1 MNKKIRVLIAD
12 DHEIVR
18 EGLRSIL
25 AMEPDIELVGE
36 AKDGIEAIQKTDRL
50 SPDVILIDLIMPR
63 KDGIEAIREIS
74 RHNPKVRILVLT
86 TFAEDDKIFSAIEA
100 GALGYMLKDTTSTTL
115 VNAVRVVYRDE
126 PSLHPVVAR
135 KLMDARRKKAE
146 AADIVEPLTDREQQV
161 LTHLAKGLSNQ
172 DIAAQLVVSELTVRT
187 HVSNILAKLNLENRT
202 QAALYALRHG
212 MAELDL

>member
-74 RHNPKVRILVLT
+74 RHNPKVRIW
-86 TFAEDDKIFSAIEA
+86 F
-100 GALGYMLKDTTSTTL
+100 
-115 VNAVRVVYRDE
+115 
-126 PSLHPVVAR
+126 
-135 KLMDARRKKAE
+135 
-146 AADIVEPLTDREQQV
+146 
-161 LTHLAKGLSNQ
+161 
-172 DIAAQLVVSELTVRT
+172 
-187 HVSNILAKLNLENRT
+187 
-202 QAALYALRHG
+202 
-212 MAELDL
+212 